1 MQQLYRRAGIPQA
14 GISHTGTRRPAWL
27 IALAAVFVVSTYLG
41 AIHISD
47 FPLAE
52 NPENAV
58 GVMLAVAFALIRF
71 WRARLWFGPA
81 RFFLVYFVVTAIL
94 TAGRYLTDRASG
106 EGDIS
111 EVRAYAQYAQAF
123 LLYLIFFDL
132 ARDPRA
138 LRWWAGTFVVTTILL
153 SLVANFGLA
162 GAVGAA
168 AVGRGA
174 AERVGVLGLDLNY
187 QALLYAAAITG
198 LLCRAIARWPRF
210 GWRDWLMAGG
220 AVSMLLALL
229 QTGSRGGLVNLVA
242 GVGAAL
248 FLMFRGRRWG
258 AYALLVPL
266 VLYGV
271 GSAIMSSELIQVR
284 IFEETLEQG
293 RLGARDDLARESA
306 VMLWERPWAGWGAKY
321 VDELGARTGK
331 DVIAA
336 HNTYLQVA
344 VSFGMLG
351 FIPWLL
357 GLGATGWR
365 LWRQRKD
372 FWAATLLAIFGVLLA
387 GMLTVHYGYGRFA
400 WMFLAVATAAPYPI
414 VNPQTHRRP
423 VTARATGVPAPA
435 RGHPMG
441 YVVTRQA

>member
-1 MQQLYRRAGIPQA
+1 MWGAEPGIRHHAG
-14 GISHTGTRRPAWL
+14 L
-27 IALAAVFVVSTYLG
+27 IVLAAAFIVSTYLG
-41 AIHISD
+41 AIRISD

-52 NPENAV
+52 NPENVV
-58 GVMLAVAFALIRF
+58 GVMLAVAFALTRF

-94 TAGRYLTDRASG
+94 TAGRYLIERTG
-106 EGDIS
+106 GVEGIS

-162 GAVGAA
+162 GAVGAT
-168 AVGRGA
+168 AVGRGS
-174 AERVGVLGLDLNY
+174 AERVGVLGLNLNY
-187 QALLYAAAITG
+187 QGLLYAAAITG
-198 LLCRAIARWPRF
+198 LLCWAIARWPRF
-210 GWRDWLMAGG
+210 GWRDWLLVGG

-229 QTGSRGGLVNLVA
+229 QTGSRGGLFTLVA
-242 GVGAAL
+242 GLGAAL
-248 FLMFRGRRWG
+248 FLMFRGRRWA

-271 GSAIMSSELIQVR
+271 GSAIMSSELIRVR

-293 RLGARDDLARESA
+293 RLGARDELARESA
-306 VMLWERPWAGWGAKY
+306 MMLLERPFTGWGTKY
-321 VDELGARTGK
+321 ADELGARTGR
-331 DVIAA
+331 DRIAA

-344 VSFGMLG
+344 TSFGMLG
-351 FIPWLL
+351 FTPWLL

-365 LWRQRKD
+365 LWRQRRD
-372 FWAATLLAIFGVLLA
+372 FRAAVLLAIFCALLVA
-387 GMLTVHYGYGRFA
+387 MVPGNYAYGRFA
-400 WMFLAVATAAPYPI
+400 WMFLAVAGAVPFQA
-414 VNPQTHRRP
+414 VNPHVRGRSFTARPTGTTLLASGRP
-423 VTARATGVPAPA
+423 VVHGT
-435 RGHPMG
+435 M
-441 YVVTRQA
+441 RQA